1 MSPLHTGK
9 ERSTVVGVI
18 SILLV
23 AATYRVSWGLS
34 WEIILCIDFNA
45 AEEPPS

>member
-1 MSPLHTGK
+1 M
-9 ERSTVVGVI
+9 VGII
-18 SILLV
+18 SVLLV

-34 WEIILCIDFNA
+34 WEIILCIDFLCVKDDINA